1 MIFKVNGIHH
11 EVDFPVLKLQFLGA
25 QHIHASRGIWEA
37 RDSSVIQNVLCLG
50 FDGPISKIFRKM
62 MNMGYWCILS
72 EAIHIYL
79 FLFIAFLE
87 RCKNLAWDQ
96 NISEGVRDPE
106 RYRDDGRWQHLDKK
120 YGYEFNII
128 QSNSRQTVLYILIQ
142 VAICLAHRY
151 VKKQH
156 LHHSMTARGFEF
168 FRFSLTEAGALTTMS
183 ATKSLLAS
191 CLSIASFFCFSS
203 VKLLTNSLVKLLSL
217 HCRTVLQCAV
227 GRNCCWA
234 FLRLIE
240 PGSLDAAVGARA
252 ATETS

>member
-120 YGYEFNII
+120 DGYEFNII
-128 QSNSRQTVLYILIQ
+128 QSNSRQTVHIDSSCDMSCTSLCKKTTFTSFNDGPGIWILSF
-142 VAICLAHRY
+142 LPD
-151 VKKQH
+151 
-156 LHHSMTARGFEF
+156 RG
-168 FRFSLTEAGALTTMS
+168 R
-183 ATKSLLAS
+183 
-191 CLSIASFFCFSS
+191 
-203 VKLLTNSLVKLLSL
+203 
-217 HCRTVLQCAV
+217 
-227 GRNCCWA
+227 
-234 FLRLIE
+234 
-240 PGSLDAAVGARA
+240 SLDYDVRH
-252 ATETS
+252 